1 MKSLPSITSMSSLTC
16 FSQHCNGVYDS
27 PPIYFKDG
35 GEYGS
40 AGNISTVAA
49 AGFVTR
55 HQGFAKWYSGIV
67 RDFPECRYIKILE
80 VYPFGPAERA
90 VGGFILA
97 DAFIPREDGKPP
109 IPGCAF
115 IRGDAVGV
123 FVCIRS
129 GGQKYVITTVQA
141 RVPSGSREYEE
152 IPAGMLDRDKN
163 FKVVALKE
171 LWEEVGLTANENEM
185 MYLGDMYPS
194 PGGCDE
200 KIKLFYVEKD
210 MSLDELDSLKGKC
223 TGEIKEGEVITLRV
237 RTMSDFKRAISS
249 GEITDS
255 KAHSALMHLLM
266 H

>member
-1 MKSLPSITSMSSLTC
+1 M
-16 FSQHCNGVYDS
+16 YDA
-27 PPIYFKDG
+27 PPIYFKDSDS
-35 GEYGS
+35 YS
-40 AGNISTVAA
+40 NAGNLSAEAA
-49 AGFVTR
+49 AGFVMR
-55 HQGFAKWYSGIV
+55 HQGFAKWYNGIV
-67 RDFPECRYIKILE
+67 RDFPECKYIKILD

-90 VGGFILA
+90 VYGLILA

-123 FVCIRS
+123 FVCVRS

-141 RVPSGSREYEE
+141 RVPSCSRTYVITTVQAHVPSGSRTYEE
-152 IPAGMLDRDKN
+152 IPTGMLDKDKN

-171 LWEEVGLTANENEM
+171 LWEEVGLTANESEM
-185 MYLGDMYPS
+185 MHLGDMYPS

-200 KIKLFYVEKD
+200 KIGLFYVEKE
-210 MSLDELDSLKGKC
+210 MSVEELDSLKGKC
-223 TGEIKEGEVITLRV
+223 TGEIKGGEVITLRV
-237 RTMSDFKRAISS
+237 RTLADFKRAVSS

>member
-1 MKSLPSITSMSSLTC
+1 MSSPVG
-16 FSQHCNGVYDS
+16 FSQHCTDVYDA
-27 PPIYFKDG
+27 PPIYFKDSG
-35 GEYGS
+35 SYGNACNIS
-40 AGNISTVAA
+40 AGAA
-49 AGFVTR
+49 AGFVMR
-55 HQGFAKWYSGIV
+55 HQGFAKWYNGIV
-67 RDFPECRYIKILE
+67 RDFPECKYIKILE

-90 VGGFILA
+90 AGGFILA

-129 GGQKYVITTVQA
+129 GDQKYVITTVQA
-141 RVPSGSREYEE
+141 RVPSGSRTYEE
-152 IPAGMLDRDKN
+152 IPAGMLDKDKN
-163 FKVVALKE
+163 FKVVAIKE
-171 LWEEVGLTANENEM
+171 LWEEVGLTANESEM

-200 KIKLFYVEKD
+200 KIGLFYVEKE
-210 MSLDELDSLKGKC
+210 MSVEELDSLKGKC

-237 RTMSDFKRAISS
+237 RPLADFKRAVSS